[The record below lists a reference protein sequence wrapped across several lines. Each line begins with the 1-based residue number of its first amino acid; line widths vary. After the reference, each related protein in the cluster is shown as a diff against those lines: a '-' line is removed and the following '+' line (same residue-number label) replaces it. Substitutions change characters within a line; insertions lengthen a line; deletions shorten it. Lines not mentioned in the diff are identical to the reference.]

1 MKVIIYANGS
11 SAIGIGHIIRTLTL
25 AKELKKREIYVEYI
39 IDNSDSS
46 IIKLLQNNG
55 FYVIVVED
63 ILNYLSSHQKPK
75 YDLAIVDDYSINENG
90 INKFYNIAK
99 KIVYIDD
106 LAKFSEY
113 NMDILV
119 NSSIEALSIDYKGCA
134 KKLLGP
140 KYAILRDEFRNKK
153 YKVPKPNVEKVMIT
167 LGGGDENNITK
178 DILDS
183 LLDNYN
189 DIEYNI
195 ILGNSYKYKDFMIE
209 NYKDEKVKFHIN
221 TNDMAKAMLDSDLAI
236 SAGGNTLYE
245 LSACG
250 TPTIAII
257 IADNQRKFVQAIHR
271 KTGID
276 YIDLV
281 ENKLCNIK
289 MDFLNIFN
297 KNINNYNR
305 REQISKNMFHLV
317 DGEGCIR
324 IVDEIIKLF

>member
-1 MKVIIYANGS
+1 MKALIYANGS
-11 SAIGIGHIIRTLTL
+11 STIGLGHIMRTLTL
-25 AKELKKREIYVEYI
+25 ATELKKKGIYVEYI
-39 IDNSDSS
+39 TDRSGNEA
-46 IIKLLQNNG
+46 IKLLENNG
-55 FYVIVVED
+55 FNTIPVEN
-63 ILNYLSSHQKPK
+63 ILDYLLHYKGTK
-75 YDLAIVDDYSINENG
+75 YDLIIIDDYSVSEQKID
-90 INKFYNIAK
+90 IFYNIANK
-99 KIVYIDD
+99 VLYIDD
-106 LAKFSEY
+106 LVKFNKY
-113 NMDILV
+113 NMDILI
-119 NSSIEALSIDYKGCA
+119 NTSIETLNVDYKGCA
-134 KKLLGP
+134 KKLLSP
-140 KYAILRDEFRNKK
+140 KYALLRDEFKNLK
-153 YKVPKPNVEKVMIT
+153 YKTPKSNVEKVMIT

-221 TNDMAKAMLDSDLAI
+221 TNNMAEIMLDSDLAI

-250 TPTIAII
+250 ISTIAII

-305 REQISKNMFHLV
+305 RKQISKNMFHLV
-317 DGEGCIR
+317 DGEGCMR
-324 IVDEIIKLF
+324 IVDEIMKLF